1 MLLAIDIDT
10 VVFPGKLYVFVL
22 PQTRARGSFSP
33 YLLLQTGRIQPS
45 DYVFVEREKTEIWSK
60 SPETMRA

>member
-10 VVFPGKLYVFVL
+10 VVFPGKLFVFVL

-33 YLLLQTGRIQPS
+33 YLLLQTGGKQPS
-45 DYVFVEREKTEIWSK
+45 DYVFVKREKTEIW
-60 SPETMRA
+60 

>member
-22 PQTRARGSFSP
+22 PQTRAKGGFSP

-45 DYVFVEREKTEIWSK
+45 DYVFVEREKTEI
-60 SPETMRA
+60 

>member
-33 YLLLQTGRIQPS
+33 YLLLQTGGKQPS
-45 DYVFVEREKTEIWSK
+45 DYVFVKREKTEI
-60 SPETMRA
+60 